1 MTIDSALNELYPIHQ
16 IGSDGFKWWIGQ
28 VEEPSHNDP
37 KQSGRCKVRIVGI
50 HPKSC
55 SAVENKDLP
64 WAISIMPVTN
74 PHQVGACV
82 SVSDQLEK
90 GVWVTGFFLDN
101 EQQHPCI
108 IGSIGGVANSVDK
121 RPEGE
126 DPSKECNSFESFI
139 PKSALISDQPYVEP
153 GSLDLLDYYT
163 TLAGH
168 HQIGVEWTGSGK
180 GATEKSNLQHAQDLE
195 NSESNPAGTKVCVIR
210 PSTCKQDLKSR
221 FSRLFGEMLHEIQ
234 RNDGKIG
241 TYLVNEMSS
250 GLFDSIDVGR
260 EYVDKAVLI
269 MRTFVA
275 NVKGYVLEK
284 IREAVK
290 WITKS
295 ILRPDKGG
303 RGLNAVTSKFNEWL
317 ALVGCSMADLADRL
331 AKWLEDIIFGYLFNI
346 YKETA
351 CQVDQFVQGLLNK
364 IQSLM
369 NSLLENI
376 LGPIQDILGAIAAP
390 LNMIGDAINK
400 VLNLLG
406 IQCNGPTEKCTP
418 RTKVCTDNSS
428 DKPEENFLDRL
439 LNDLDSWGT
448 GQDWSQYTCL
458 DVFEGKKLLD
468 TGAAFVGGIQEEDLR
483 VKYLMRNI
491 TVKEGETA
499 VFTVQRSGVT
509 DIASSVLYR
518 VSSGTAMKGLDFED
532 VTGALGFAPGETS
545 KTIEVDTYQDNIEE
559 YKEDFYMNIVPETPG
574 PGTDYPSFFFNNIA
588 RCDIWAAPGTG
599 GDAAEDDDTTIDTGT
614 SPVSSNPDF
623 PSINV
628 NNPDNWT
635 DAVEPE
641 TTGSAP
647 TTAPTYSVTADKTV
661 VKEGEFVTFTIVTT
675 NVKAGTTFDYSLVGS
690 GITPSD
696 IVSNTLRGSFVIE
709 DLGDYSAKVVIG
721 IKEDANLNEPDET
734 LIFGIPGTGATAS
747 VRISGDLT
755 GLSDEDKKE
764 IEDLS
769 ENDPGDKKTKLPVV
783 GDIITDDGGGIIHI
797 PIDDSGTRYTEP
809 PAVFITGEGYGATG
823 EVLLDN
829 DGFANEIRIVDPG
842 FGYKLNVP
850 TTAKK
855 ECIIDAFTMGS
866 PGKGYTSVPTVY
878 INGSKDV
885 AEAEINTNGQVI
897 AIKIKDRTIT
907 FNSYPELIISG
918 GGGLGA
924 RFIPSFVCLDPT
936 ARVKVGS
943 AKVGTGSYIDCP

>member
-55 SAVENKDLP
+55 STVKNEDLP
-64 WAISIMPVTN
+64 WAVSTFPVTN
-74 PHQVGACV
+74 PHQVGVC
-82 SVSDQLEK
+82 STVSDQLDA
-90 GVWVTGFFLDN
+90 GIWVVGFFLDN
-101 EQQHPCI
+101 DHQHPCI
-108 IGSIGGVANSVDK
+108 IGSIGGVAHSSDK
-121 RPEGE
+121 ELEGE
-126 DPSKECNSFESFI
+126 DPSKQCNSFESFI
-139 PKSALISDQPYVEP
+139 PKNTLVSEQPDP
-153 GSLDLLDYYT
+153 DGD
-163 TLAGH
+163 TLVAQHVTMTGNQ
-168 HQIGVEWTGSGK
+168 QIGVEQEANSVL
-180 GATEKSNLQHAQDLE
+180 ATKNTNLQTAQEGD
-195 NSESNPAGTKVCVIR
+195 NSESNTAGTKVCVTR
-210 PSTCKQDLKSR
+210 PSTCKQDLKSK
-221 FSRLFGEMLHEIQ
+221 FTRLFSEMLYEIQ
-234 RNDGKIG
+234 RNDGKLG

-290 WITKS
+290 WITKA
-295 ILRPDKGG
+295 ILKPDKGG
-303 RGLNAVTSKFNEWL
+303 RGLNAATDKFNEWL
-317 ALVGCSMADLADRL
+317 ALVGCEMADLADRL

-346 YKETA
+346 YKQTA
-351 CQVDQFVQGLLNK
+351 CQIDEFVQGLLNK

-400 VLNLLG
+400 VLKLLG
-406 IQCNGPTEKCTP
+406 IQCNGPTEKCQP
-418 RTKVCTDNSS
+418 KTKICTDNSG
-428 DKPEENFLDRL
+428 DKVEKNFLDRL
-439 LNDLDSWGT
+439 LENLDSWGT
-448 GQDWSQYTCL
+448 GQDWTQYTCV

-468 TGAAFVGGIQEEDLR
+468 TGAAFVGGVQEEDLR
-483 VKYLMRNI
+483 VKYFMKNI
-491 TVKEGETA
+491 RVKEGETA
-499 VFTVQRSGVT
+499 IFTVERSGVT
-509 DIASSVLYR
+509 DIASSISYR
-518 VSSGTAMKGLDFED
+518 VSSGTALKDVDFED
-532 VTGALGFAPGETS
+532 VSGVLGFAPGETS
-545 KTIEVDTYQDNIEE
+545 KTIQVDTYQDNLEE

-574 PGTDYPSFFFNNIA
+574 EGTDYPSFFFNNIA

-599 GDAAEDDDTTIDTGT
+599 GDAAEDDDTTIPTGT
-614 SPVSSNPDF
+614 APISSNPEF

-628 NNPDNWT
+628 NNPSNWE
-635 DAVEPE
+635 DVVEPE

-647 TTAPTYSVTADKTV
+647 TTAPTYSITADKTV

-696 IVSNTLRGSFVIE
+696 IVSNTLRGSFVVE
-709 DLGDYSAKVVIG
+709 DLGDHSAKVVIG
-721 IKEDANLNEPDET
+721 IKEDANINEPDET

-747 VRISGDLT
+747 VRISADLT

-769 ENDPGDKKTKLPVV
+769 ENDPGDKKIKLPVI
-783 GDIITDDGGGIIHI
+783 GEIITDDGGGIIHI
-797 PIDDSGTRYTEP
+797 PIDDPGTRYTEP
-809 PAVFITGEGYGATG
+809 PAVFITGEGYGATC

-829 DGFANEIRIVDPG
+829 DGFAKEIRIVDPG
-842 FGYKLNVP
+842 FDYKLNVP
-850 TTAKK
+850 TAAKK

-866 PGKGYTSVPTVY
+866 PGRGYTSVPTVY

-885 AEAEINTNGQVI
+885 AEAEINTDGQVI
-897 AIKIKDRTIT
+897 AVKIKDRTLT
-907 FNSYPELIISG
+907 FNSYPEVIISG